1 VVSIRATTSAWVV
14 LRSKSLSVGY
24 YLPLS
29 RFPIWNMPSR
39 PRCFLAED
47 SVASLWPKSS
57 LSLVTIMP
65 PTDKPAPQDPQLDTS
80 VSRREFTRR
89 AAFCTAGLLA
99 YPDLHRD
106 AAHDAAA
113 APEPPQPSQPP
124 QQTPASA
131 PKLSPQGQAEAES
144 RYQAI
149 INQYGDRF
157 SDAQKTDLKRLCI
170 FAQPPLDRI
179 RAYAV
184 GNSDLPALYLKPLV
198 DRDKKPPAS
207 GSLKP
212 SSPAAEKS
220 SATAKPTAPAKQPT
234 MDKP

>member
-1 VVSIRATTSAWVV
+1 
-14 LRSKSLSVGY
+14 
-24 YLPLS
+24 
-29 RFPIWNMPSR
+29 
-39 PRCFLAED
+39 
-47 SVASLWPKSS
+47 
-57 LSLVTIMP
+57 MP
-65 PTDKPAPQDPQLDTS
+65 PTDKSAPHDLQLDRF

-106 AAHDAAA
+106 ATHGAAA
-113 APEPPQPSQPP
+113 APEPPQPSHAPA
-124 QQTPASA
+124 QTPTDA
-131 PKLSPQGQAEAES
+131 PKLSSQSQAEADS

-149 INQYGDRF
+149 IHQYGDRF

-184 GNSDLPALYLKPLV
+184 GNRDLPALYLKPLV

-207 GSLKP
+207 GSLKLA
-212 SSPAAEKS
+212 SPAAEKP
-220 SATAKPTAPAKQPT
+220 SAKAKPATTAKQPT
-234 MDKP
+234 TDKP